1 MKNLD
6 PQVYAAVYRSVSL
19 PGAPDPAT
27 TQAGQVIAAL
37 NTAVDTSSTPIAA
50 RWDPTS
56 AQLKGVTDGGRQMV
70 VCVLGE
76 LQAAAANTVTT
87 GAGDCQ
93 ALRFT
98 GTDWRIAPGPAPA
111 PAPAAW
117 PGSADAARAGY
128 RPIAG
133 GPS

>member
-1 MKNLD
+1 
-6 PQVYAAVYRSVSL
+6 VSL

-27 TQAGQVIAAL
+27 TEAGQVIAEL
-37 NTAVDTSSTPIAA
+37 NTAVDTSSTPLAA
-50 RWDPTS
+50 RWDLTS
-56 AQLKGVTDGGRQMV
+56 AQVKGVTDGGRQMV

-87 GAGDCQ
+87 AAGDCQ
-93 ALRFT
+93 ALRFA
-98 GTDWRIAPGPAPA
+98 GSDWRIAPGPAPA

-128 RPIAG
+128 RPIQG